1 MCNLICIVMILSFCL
16 SYFSYVDASDVRDV
30 NELAKEH
37 EAEKLQKSD
46 SMSKSENKATLLS
59 GIMPLAIDYG
69 TEGPEEYELVED
81 VGLKWSNVGKKPII
95 THGGGSGWVK
105 CGDRD
110 YKTAGSWNRF
120 TGGEWFNL
128 RYPDAMYY
136 HNELVDL
143 NVRFDFGDSRAV
155 TDDMLQGYSHL
166 TISESAFGG
175 WTYFNAAGAR
185 VAYKFYYAGT
195 NTVVPIN
202 LLYSAWGSV
211 NIGEGCA
218 PYDVYDVKVMKF
230 PGSYPSWIQ
239 LGPRESIYRPQDGQ
253 WMKNYW
259 DSTITWLCNNS
270 SNDFEDDMYKPTFW
284 KSVAT
289 IRMRSDDYTYR
300 FRLLG
305 PNFWFTP
312 SFAAMGPVAPSPQK
326 KIVDGNSRLDSV
338 TRHMDD
344 EVVYEIS
351 QEVSTYGIL
360 GTSYVK
366 YSNFS
371 FKDVLPEG
379 LVYDSARVICRT
391 LNGSESDVTGYGTL
405 SYNQDTRTVSFVFD
419 ESWVRN
425 GMSYNGES
433 YILRISCD
441 LQGTSASRVLTNQ
454 AETRITN
461 TVQKTNKV
469 EVHQPVYYVRFDDN
483 NEFNPNHQT
492 GEFTQNVVD
501 GSMSDMICEWSHSYD
516 LNVNTY
522 SREGYDFV
530 GWNTKSD
537 GSGTAYSDGAEIE
550 NLTDETDGVV
560 ILYAQ
565 WRKKL
570 GTETIT
576 IISEE
581 TGNPVSNV
589 EMKLQK
595 KVNGVWT
602 DVTSGTTS
610 NNGNITVD
618 DLHWFDYRWVMTEVP
633 AGYVK
638 SADTLFTITYNQ
650 LSATNQ
656 VVLYMKR
663 VSIVLDS
670 RVSDIIHGEAAPSFM
685 YMISGTDVAGVQH
698 SYNLMVQTSG
708 SSKFGTNRLDDL
720 FAGTYKVTQIPV
732 SRYVAENAQNV
743 RNSTPDGVNAT
754 VDVVTNDVAEVLFP
768 YTINQYGGL
777 SHTDG
782 VTNKL
787 EK

>member
-1 MCNLICIVMILSFCL
+1 M
-16 SYFSYVDASDVRDV
+16 
-30 NELAKEH
+30 
-37 EAEKLQKSD
+37 
-46 SMSKSENKATLLS
+46 T
-59 GIMPLAIDYG
+59 
-69 TEGPEEYELVED
+69 
-81 VGLKWSNVGKKPII
+81 
-95 THGGGSGWVK
+95 
-105 CGDRD
+105 
-110 YKTAGSWNRF
+110 
-120 TGGEWFNL
+120 
-128 RYPDAMYY
+128 
-136 HNELVDL
+136 
-143 NVRFDFGDSRAV
+143 
-155 TDDMLQGYSHL
+155 
-166 TISESAFGG
+166 
-175 WTYFNAAGAR
+175 
-185 VAYKFYYAGT
+185 
-195 NTVVPIN
+195 
-202 LLYSAWGSV
+202 
-211 NIGEGCA
+211 
-218 PYDVYDVKVMKF
+218 
-230 PGSYPSWIQ
+230 
-239 LGPRESIYRPQDGQ
+239 
-253 WMKNYW
+253 
-259 DSTITWLCNNS
+259 
-270 SNDFEDDMYKPTFW
+270 KPTFW

-300 FRLLG
+300 FRLLP

-326 KIVDGNSRLDSV
+326 KIVDGNSRVDSV

-469 EVHQPVYYVRFDDN
+469 DVHQPVYYVRFDDN

-501 GSMSDMICEWSHSYD
+501 GSMSDMVCEWSHSYD

-522 SREGYDFV
+522 RREGYDFV

-537 GSGTAYSDGAEIE
+537 GSGTAYSDGAEIK
-550 NLTDETDGVV
+550 NLTDETDGV
-560 ILYAQ
+560 ITLYAQ

-576 IISEE
+576 VISEE
-581 TGNPVSNV
+581 TGNPVSGV
-589 EMKLQK
+589 KMKLQK

-602 DVTSGTTS
+602 DVTSGSTS
-610 NNGNITVD
+610 NNGKITVN

-638 SADTLFTITYNQ
+638 SSDTAFTITYNN

-670 RVSDIIHGEAAPSFM
+670 RVSDIINGEAAPSFM
-685 YMISGTDVAGVQH
+685 YMIHGTDVAGVQH
-698 SYNLMVQTSG
+698 SYNLMVSTNG

-720 FAGTYKVTQIPV
+720 FAGTYNVTQVPV

-743 RNSTPDGVNAT
+743 KNSTPDGVNAA
-754 VDVVTNDVAEVLFP
+754 VDVVGNDIAEVLFP

-787 EK
+787 ER